1 MKKIILVTISI
12 LFAANSLQANADCQN
27 KHPGLLN
34 MKEYKAC
41 VNNSPVAE
49 KPTKELGKTSKF
61 LGKVGAKLK
70 LGALNTDSTL
80 FKTGKY
86 KKDK

>member
-49 KPTKELGKTSKF
+49 KPTKELGQNK
-61 LGKVGAKLK
+61 
-70 LGALNTDSTL
+70 
-80 FKTGKY
+80 
-86 KKDK
+86 